1 MSNFDL
7 DKAKTRFDRFTSKGG
22 DIEVVKKNGDVV
34 YLDDISNEEE
44 NMIIDDTSE
53 EYTSEEEYYEEPPPK
68 NKYVYRDV
76 PKQTLKYEVPKPET
90 KEEVKKFSGLLGRR
104 LFQ

>member
-7 DKAKTRFDRFTSKGG
+7 DKAKTRFDRFTSKGE

-34 YLDDISNEEE
+34 YLDDISDEEE

-53 EYTSEEEYYEEPPPK
+53 EITSEEYQEPETP
-68 NKYVYRDV
+68 KYVYRDV

-104 LFQ
+104 FFQ